1 MSIRKLIRYIIILI
15 ILCPIIIWLLSLI
28 KCEVLTL
35 LYGQE
40 FESIYREN
48 TMMGEIDYLKVL
60 EYSDVE
66 ARVYYV
72 SAHKSGGDI
81 LKFSKNEEQW
91 CYDSWEKT
99 VWSSTGSASDVIW
112 PYWWHFLYGGI

>member
-1 MSIRKLIRYIIILI
+1 MQIIKRFTVIILA
-15 ILCPIIIWLLSLI
+15 LFAIIWIISLG

-35 LYGQE
+35 LHGDE
-40 FESIYREN
+40 FSEIYREN

-60 EYSDVE
+60 NYSGNS

-72 SAHKSGGDI
+72 SANKASGDI
-81 LKFSKNEEQW
+81 LRFSRTSGEW
-91 CYDSWEKT
+91 RYDSWERT

-112 PYWWHFLYGGI
+112 PYWWHFIYGGF